1 MKIQNSNIAM
11 FEQHALL
18 IKQEK
23 KESLKVWIGNQRPNF
38 EGKKS
43 VADPTFM
50 RDAVTLS
57 DKVRKGGVSQTEE
70 EDEEAGLSA
79 ADKMRLLVAEM
90 VLEQLTGEKVHLK
103 ISMLRMDQKAV
114 DTLKQNTPDP
124 IVQREGWGVEY
135 DLHESYSESEKMSF
149 DAEGVVNTSDGM
161 EIKFSVN
168 LKLSREFVVQ
178 HDVSI
183 RAGDAKK
190 VDPLIVNFSGTAA
203 QLTETKY
210 QFDLNSDGREDNIS
224 FVQPGSGFLAV
235 DKNEDGKINN
245 GKELFG
251 PNTGNGFDELA
262 KYDADGNQWIDESDP
277 IFKKLKIWTK
287 DAKGTDSFFTL
298 ADKNVGAIFLGSISV
313 QFEYKNAQNDSHGE
327 AKRNGVFLKE
337 NGMAGTVQQVDLT
350 V

>member
-38 EGKKS
+38 EGKKF
-43 VADPTFM
+43 VVDPTFM

-57 DKVRKGGVSQTEE
+57 DKVKKGGVSQTE

-79 ADKMRLLVAEM
+79 ADKMRLLVTEM

-114 DTLKQNTPDP
+114 DTLKQNTPNP

-149 DAEGVVNTSDGM
+149 DADGVVNTSDGM
-161 EIKFSVN
+161 KIKFSVN
-168 LKLSREFVVQ
+168 LKLSREFTVR
-178 HDVSI
+178 HDISI

-190 VDPLIVNFSGTAA
+190 VDPLVVNFSGTAA
-203 QLTETKY
+203 QLTETKH
-210 QFDLNSDGREDNIS
+210 QFDLNSDGRKDNMS

-235 DKNEDGKINN
+235 DKNDDGKINN

-262 KYDADGNQWIDESDP
+262 KYDSDGNQWIDESDP

>member
-1 MKIQNSNIAM
+1 M
-11 FEQHALL
+11 FEQHSLL

-23 KESLKVWIGNQRPNF
+23 KESLKVWVGNQRPDF
-38 EGKKS
+38 EGKKA
-43 VADPTFM
+43 VANPLFM
-50 RDAVTLS
+50 HDAVTLS
-57 DKVRKGGVSQTEE
+57 DKVKKGGVSQTDEE
-70 EDEEAGLSA
+70 EDAGLPV

-90 VLEQLTGEKVHLK
+90 ILEQLTGEKVHLTL
-103 ISMLRMDQKAV
+103 SMLRMGTMAV
-114 DTLKQNTPDP
+114 DSLKKNTPDP
-124 IVQREGWGVEY
+124 TVQSGGWGVEY

-149 DAEGVVNTSDGM
+149 DAEGIVNTSDGM
-161 EIKFSVN
+161 KIKFSVN
-168 LKLSREFVVQ
+168 LKLSREFTVQ
-178 HDVSI
+178 HDISI

-190 VDPLIVNFSGTAA
+190 VDPLIVNFNGTAA
-203 QLTETKY
+203 QLTDTKY
-210 QFDLNSDGREDNIS
+210 QFDLNSDGRKDNIS
-224 FVQPGSGFLAV
+224 FVQPGSGFLTV
-235 DKNEDGKINN
+235 DKNDDGKVNN
-245 GKELFG
+245 GQELFG

-262 KYDADGNQWIDESDP
+262 KYDTDGNQWIDESDP

>member
-1 MKIQNSNIAM
+1 MGNYFAWKGSYPLVECFSIPVFQVGAGGVAGVFGGGCKNMKIQNSNIAM

-23 KESLKVWIGNQRPNF
+23 KESLKVWIGNHRSNF

-57 DKVRKGGVSQTEE
+57 GKVKKGGVSQTE

-114 DTLKQNTPDP
+114 DTLKQNTPNP

-161 EIKFSVN
+161 KIKFSVN
-168 LKLSREFVVQ
+168 LKLSREFTVQ
-178 HDVSI
+178 HDISI

-190 VDPLIVNFSGTAA
+190 VDPLVVNFSGTAA

-210 QFDLNSDGREDNIS
+210 QFDLNSDGRKDNMS
-224 FVQPGSGFLAV
+224 FVQP
-235 DKNEDGKINN
+235 
-245 GKELFG
+245 
-251 PNTGNGFDELA
+251 
-262 KYDADGNQWIDESDP
+262 
-277 IFKKLKIWTK
+277 
-287 DAKGTDSFFTL
+287 
-298 ADKNVGAIFLGSISV
+298 
-313 QFEYKNAQNDSHGE
+313 
-327 AKRNGVFLKE
+327 
-337 NGMAGTVQQVDLT
+337 
-350 V
+350 